1 MQIPPGAACTKHLP
15 PCMLL
20 RVELRIGETSMAQN
34 LNYPGF
40 IYFEGR
46 ACFSFGAIVEIC
58 PFNVGTHSQTPNQNI
73 KTEISKFNSK
83 SEFGFLVKRSGT
95 NIEGARSN
103 NHRQNQYK
111 TQNNLIR
118 AWPLFFWLAGLCA
131 TWERKRNEETLT
143 ISNLHPPRST
153 S

>member
-1 MQIPPGAACTKHLP
+1 MLGMTIRLWKGHDQKMKEKCKRVATNANTPGAACTKHLP

-34 LNYPGF
+34 LNYPGL

-58 PFNVGTHSQTPNQNI
+58 PFNVGTHSQTSNQNI

-95 NIEGARSN
+95 NIEGARSI
-103 NHRQNQYK
+103 NHRQDKYK
-111 TQNNLIR
+111 TQNNLVR
-118 AWPLFFWLAGLCA
+118 A
-131 TWERKRNEETLT
+131 
-143 ISNLHPPRST
+143 
-153 S
+153 